1 MRSGLM
7 CCPNCMSMMSGQRS
21 NTWWK
26 FQWLTGNCA
35 LLINVWWCDIFWCS
49 YDIVLKYSTCLQY
62 CIYYINTWYAIAT
75 ELTYASTQFCKQCNR
90 LNSLGYL
97 VELICYAIFPQKKE
111 LACYALRWAHN

>member
-97 VELICYAIFPQKKE
+97 VELICYAIFPQKKRIG
-111 LACYALRWAHN
+111 LLCSPLST